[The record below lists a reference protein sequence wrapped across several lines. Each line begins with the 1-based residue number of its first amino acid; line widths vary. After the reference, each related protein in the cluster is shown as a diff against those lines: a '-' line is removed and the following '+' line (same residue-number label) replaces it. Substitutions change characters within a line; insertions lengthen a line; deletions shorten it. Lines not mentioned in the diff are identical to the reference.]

1 MKTARSC
8 PPKRTNHFNLHD
20 RLVSPGKG
28 GGKRVIGRMDEDDL
42 GKVTGPK
49 ENTVRDFT
57 YLPV

>member
-8 PPKRTNHFNLHD
+8 PPKRTNHINLHD

-28 GGKRVIGRMDEDDL
+28 GKRVSGRMDEDDL

-49 ENTVRDFT
+49 ENTVSDFT